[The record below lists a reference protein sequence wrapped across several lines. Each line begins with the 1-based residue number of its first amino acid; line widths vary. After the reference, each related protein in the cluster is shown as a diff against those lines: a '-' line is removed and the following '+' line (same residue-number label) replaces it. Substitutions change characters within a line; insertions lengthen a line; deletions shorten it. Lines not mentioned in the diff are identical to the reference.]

1 MRGRAFFASLCVLCA
16 FALGVSAFAR
26 EAPKPIPDVA
36 AAELPK
42 EVHDTL
48 ALIKTGGP
56 FRYRRD
62 GSVFGNFEKRLPAR
76 SRGYYRE
83 YTVPTPGA
91 PERGAGAPRLRGDA
105 TAEARG
111 VPAEQSGALSPAPG
125 SHLRPPGAGTAPPS
139 AGARGRGARRIVAG
153 AGADDDVRTSDEYY
167 YTDDHY
173 ATFRRI
179 RE

>member
-1 MRGRAFFASLCVLCA
+1 MRRRAFFASLCVLCA
-16 FALGVSAFAR
+16 FALGVSAFAC
-26 EAPKPIPDVA
+26 EAPKPIPDVP

-42 EVHDTL
+42 EARDTL

-62 GSVFGNFEKRLPAR
+62 GSVFRNFEKRLPVR
-76 SRGYYRE
+76 GRGYYRE

-91 PERGAGAPRLRGDA
+91 
-105 TAEARG
+105 
-111 VPAEQSGALSPAPG
+111 S
-125 SHLRPPGAGTAPPS
+125 
-139 AGARGRGARRIVAG
+139 GRGARRIVAG
-153 AGADDDVRTSDEYY
+153 AGADGDVRTSGEYY